1 MIYRLFFFLSILF
14 ASVCVQADDA
24 EIIDLHKSLVSIQS
38 TTKTGDSQ
46 TDERNV
52 QTFIEKWL
60 RETAEKNNFRINI
73 ERQQVTE
80 GRDNLYV
87 YAGAATER
95 STSVMMTSHVDTVPP
110 HFGYRV
116 EGDKIY
122 GRGTND
128 AKGCV
133 AAMMIAFRDLI
144 VSKQVKEEGGEL
156 SLLFVV
162 GEEIGGEG
170 MTEVPKLGLT
180 WDTVIFGE
188 PTDSKLASGQIGGMV
203 FNITALGKTVHSG
216 FPELGINA
224 IDGLRAIMDALHLAL
239 DGLDSNPNYGQNS
252 LTIAQI
258 RGGVADNAVP
268 PSAWVS
274 GSYRLTVSP
283 SKVVEKLGRLINE
296 KACPSDPDNPC
307 KSVEVKYP
315 LQEDPL
321 DIDHDVPGFETF
333 GARFGSDISVLKG
346 KHHKYLFGP
355 GSILTAHQPDEFVT
369 KQELVRAVDGY
380 KKIVLFRLQAG
391 KNVSAA
397 VDHRIQ
403 G

>member
-1 MIYRLFFFLSILF
+1 MTYCFFFFLAILF
-14 ASVCVQADDA
+14 ASVCVANDA

-38 TTKTGDSQ
+38 TTKTGDPQ

-52 QTFIEKWL
+52 QTFIENWL
-60 RETAEKNNFRINI
+60 KEMAEKNDFKINI

-87 YAGAATER
+87 YTGTEK

-116 EGDKIY
+116 DGDKIY
-122 GRGTND
+122 GRGAND

-133 AAMMIAFRDLI
+133 AAMMIAYRDLI
-144 VSKQVKEEGGEL
+144 INKQVKEEGDL

-203 FNITALGKTVHSG
+203 FNITTLGKTVHSG

-224 IDGLRAIMDALHLAL
+224 IDRLRQIMNVLHDVL
-239 DGLDSNPNYGQNS
+239 DELDSNPKYGQNS

-283 SKVVEKLGRLINE
+283 SQVVEKIGRLINE
-296 KACPSDPDNPC
+296 KVCPQTQYNSGNPYKPC
-307 KSVEVKYP
+307 KSVLIQYP

-321 DIDHDVPGFETF
+321 DIDHDIPGFETF
-333 GARFGSDISVLKG
+333 GARFGSDISLLEG

-355 GSILTAHQPDEFVT
+355 GSILSAHKPDEFVT
-369 KQELVRAVDGY
+369 KQELVQAVDRY
-380 KKIVLFRLQAG
+380 KKIVQFQF
-391 KNVSAA
+391 
-397 VDHRIQ
+397 Q
-403 G
+403 GGNDA

>member
-1 MIYRLFFFLSILF
+1 MTYRFFFFLSILF
-14 ASVCVQADDA
+14 ASVCVADDA

-38 TTKTGDSQ
+38 TTKTGDPQ

-52 QTFIEKWL
+52 QTFIENWL
-60 RETAEKNNFRINI
+60 KETAEKNNFKINI

-87 YAGAATER
+87 YTGTER

-122 GRGTND
+122 GRGAND

-133 AAMMIAFRDLI
+133 AAMMIAFRDLLI
-144 VSKQVKEEGGEL
+144 NKQIKEEGDL

-203 FNITALGKTVHSG
+203 FNITTLGKTVHSG
-216 FPELGINA
+216 FPELGISQHTHIWPPPTSGPPKNEA
-224 IDGLRAIMDALHLAL
+224 I
-239 DGLDSNPNYGQNS
+239 SNIT
-252 LTIAQI
+252 TIF
-258 RGGVADNAVP
+258 
-268 PSAWVS
+268 
-274 GSYRLTVSP
+274 T
-283 SKVVEKLGRLINE
+283 
-296 KACPSDPDNPC
+296 
-307 KSVEVKYP
+307 
-315 LQEDPL
+315 
-321 DIDHDVPGFETF
+321 
-333 GARFGSDISVLKG
+333 
-346 KHHKYLFGP
+346 
-355 GSILTAHQPDEFVT
+355 
-369 KQELVRAVDGY
+369 
-380 KKIVLFRLQAG
+380 
-391 KNVSAA
+391 
-397 VDHRIQ
+397 
-403 G
+403 

>member
-1 MIYRLFFFLSILF
+1 MLQWRDELHQEFNLGKVGILYNPELAWCRFLIHSKLSLPLPTTLHSYTHARSKMTYRFFFFLSILF
-14 ASVCVQADDA
+14 ASVCVADDA

-38 TTKTGDSQ
+38 TTKTGDPQ

-52 QTFIEKWL
+52 QTFIENWL
-60 RETAEKNNFRINI
+60 KETAEKNNFKISI

-87 YAGAATER
+87 YTGTER
-95 STSVMMTSHVDTVPP
+95 STSVMMTSHVDTVSP

-144 VSKQVKEEGGEL
+144 INKQVKEEGDL

-180 WDTVIFGE
+180 WDTVVFGE

-203 FNITALGKTVHSG
+203 FNVTTLGKTVHSG

-224 IDGLRAIMDALHLAL
+224 IDRLRMIMDALHLVL
-239 DGLDSNPNYGQNS
+239 DELDSNPKYGQNS
-252 LTIAQI
+252 LTLAQI

-274 GSYRLTVSP
+274 GSYRLTISP
-283 SKVVEKLGRLINE
+283 SQVVEKIGRLINE
-296 KACPSDPDNPC
+296 KVCPKTQYDPKDPEKPC
-307 KSVEVKYP
+307 KSVAVKYP

-321 DIDHDVPGFETF
+321 DIDHDVPGKP
-333 GARFGSDISVLKG
+333 VLSW
-346 KHHKYLFGP
+346 LNQ
-355 GSILTAHQPDEFVT
+355 T
-369 KQELVRAVDGY
+369 
-380 KKIVLFRLQAG
+380 
-391 KNVSAA
+391 
-397 VDHRIQ
+397 
-403 G
+403 